1 MRFAATAAALLFGRM
16 TATDSP
22 DRRLCIKKRFLLLTE
37 AEGVFFFLRKQLT
50 DACNSA
56 NIIKE
61 F

>member
-37 AEGVFFFLRKQLT
+37 AEGVFFFLKKTVDSRLQL
-50 DACNSA
+50 C
-56 NIIKE
+56 
-61 F
+61 